1 MKKFGIYMMMMA
13 ALALGACNEI
23 DEADRLLDYTPPA
36 GDRNVLLEEFTG
48 QMCPNCPEGAR
59 EAHRL
64 QESYPGMVIVSIH
77 AGAFAAGS
85 AYVTEAGNAYWEKFY
100 SDGNSVGY
108 PAAMVN
114 RSGNVSTGYQQQWAS
129 WVASAVQ
136 LPAYYELFLAA
147 TYNDADRSLT
157 VASSVSKSTIQ
168 TDEATKLLLLLTED
182 GIIDI
187 QLSGT
192 QVITDYEHNHVL
204 RGAIGDQDAEPNYWG
219 VDVTIG
225 YPDATEAVS
234 QPYVLDEAWVAENM
248 HVVGILYDAA
258 TYEVLQVEEVPVVA
272 ASSAEDGEEE

>member
-1 MKKFGIYMMMMA
+1 MMVA

-36 GDRNVLLEEFTG
+36 GNRNVLLEEFTG

-85 AYVTEAGNAYWEKFY
+85 AYVTEAGNAYWENFY

-136 LPAYYELFLAA
+136 LPAYYELSLAA

-168 TDEATKLLLLLTED
+168 ADETTKLLLLLTED

-219 VDVTIG
+219 VDVEVG
-225 YPDATEAVS
+225 YPEATEVVS

-248 HVVGILYDAA
+248 NVVGILYDAA
-258 TYEVLQVEEVPVVA
+258 TYEVLQVEEVPLVA

>member
-1 MKKFGIYMMMMA
+1 MKKFGIYTMMVA
-13 ALALGACNEI
+13 VLALGACNEI

-64 QESYPGMVIVSIH
+64 QENNPGMVIVSIH
-77 AGAFAAGS
+77 AGGFAAGTP
-85 AYVTEAGNAYWEKFY
+85 YVTAAGNAYWEKFY

-136 LPAYYELFLAA
+136 LPAYYELSLAA

-157 VASSVSKSTIQ
+157 VASSVIKSTIQ
-168 TDEATKLLLLLTED
+168 TDETTKLLLLLTED

-248 HVVGILYDAA
+248 NVVGILYDAA

-272 ASSAEDGEEE
+272 ASSAEDGETE